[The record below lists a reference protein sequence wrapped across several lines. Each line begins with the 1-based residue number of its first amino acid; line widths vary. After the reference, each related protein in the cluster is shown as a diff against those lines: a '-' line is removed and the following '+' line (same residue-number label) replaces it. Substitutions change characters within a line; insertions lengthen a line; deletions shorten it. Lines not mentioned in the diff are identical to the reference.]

1 MEPMIRFQIQ
11 NQSIVRTDTF
21 RVYSSSKNYL
31 RAEFTFLTDDWNGLT
46 KTAIFEYKDD
56 RKDGVK
62 PGVRH
67 VLLEGD
73 HCAVP
78 HEALEKPGTLNVS
91 VFAGDRVTAGKAFV
105 RIYESG
111 YADGAPPDPSTP
123 DLYEQIVGASKDAL
137 ERANEVVRRVD
148 GTVQKAEA
156 AVENAAAV
164 VKKAETA
171 LEKADKASQVAR
183 DAGVAAEQAAY
194 DAKSAAESAN
204 AATSLVNTAM
214 EYAYTSARAAEQETK
229 NVKAAAGEANGAA
242 SSANNAASAAT
253 NAANVADASALNA
266 NEAAKRADIAA
277 ERAEAV
283 VEEAGKTVT
292 RYGVRFE
299 GSANS
304 GETVHRLYNAV
315 DLVAG
320 VGTDTETAVNDFDSV
335 YPWSARRRCCGYWN
349 EDGNFVVNAYAG
361 EPGYAVDGSNGE
373 VWVEHSLFYYKHTYG
388 EDGSEEIVI
397 SATPL
402 VGYLPAPIFLSGDGT
417 LYQKAYTAAYPMATV
432 DGKATSRSGVF
443 CDAYSLNSAVTAART
458 LGDRFTVTQTAEWYT
473 ECLYMW
479 VEFATR
485 HLQRVMAGASNMPH
499 TTDEATV
506 AETSANRFITTN
518 AVADKFVVGQTVGVG
533 TEVGTASIANN
544 RIVTSIDTY
553 DANNKAICFDGDPVN
568 IAVGNIIFTL
578 AWKNGSCDGVLSS
591 SGSPVSNTSGKY
603 SCVYRGKERPYGD
616 AFEQISDV
624 LLKREGAGT
633 TEDPYTYD
641 PYFLPDTTKYNN
653 GTLTEDYVKLNFGL
667 PTGDGYV
674 KALGLDDRFP
684 WVRIPCE
691 CGAAAA
697 TWYSDYCYYPRSA
710 LCSARVGGYWT
721 TGTLDGPVCWHGYSA
736 PSYSF
741 VSSRARLSYRRK

>member
-31 RAEFTFLTDDWNGLT
+31 RAEFDFLTDDWNGLT

-56 RKDGVK
+56 RKDGAK

-78 HEALEKPGTLNVS
+78 HEALERPGTLNVS
-91 VFAGDRVTAGKAFV
+91 VFAGNRVTAGKALV
-105 RIYESG
+105 RVYESG
-111 YADGAPPDPSTP
+111 YADGAPPDPPTP
-123 DLYEQIVGASKDAL
+123 DLYEQIVSASRDAL
-137 ERANEVVRRVD
+137 ERANDVVRRVD

-156 AVENAAAV
+156 AVERAAV
-164 VKKAETA
+164 AVENAEAA
-171 LEKADKASQVAR
+171 LTEAKRASQDAL
-183 DAGVAAEQAAY
+183 DAGAAAEQAAL
-194 DAKSAAESAN
+194 DAKSAAESATV
-204 AATSLVNTAM
+204 ATSLVETAM
-214 EYAYTSARAAEQETK
+214 EYAYVSARNAEQETK
-229 NVKAAAGEANGAA
+229 NAKAAADKANEAAFSANGAA
-242 SSANNAASAAT
+242 AAASDAAE
-253 NAANVADASALNA
+253 AAEASVLNA
-266 NEAAKRADIAA
+266 NEAAQRANTAA

-283 VEEAGKTVT
+283 AEEAGKTVT
-292 RYGVRFE
+292 RYGVRFD

-304 GETVHRLYNAV
+304 GATVHRLYNAV
-315 DLVAG
+315 GLAAN
-320 VGTDTETAVNDFDSV
+320 VGTDTETAVNDFDSI

-402 VGYLPAPIFLSGDGT
+402 AGYLPAPIFLSGDGT

-443 CDAYSLNSAVTAART
+443 GDVCSLNIAVTAART
-458 LGDRFTVTQTAEWYT
+458 LGNRFTVTQAAEWYT

-485 HLQRVMAGASNMPH
+485 NLQSVMAGASNMPY
-499 TTDEATV
+499 TTDAATF
-506 AETSANRFITTN
+506 AETSSNRFITTN
-518 AVADKFVVGQTVGVG
+518 AVADKFVVGQTVGIG
-533 TEVGTASIANN
+533 TSAGNTSIANN
-544 RIVTSIDTY
+544 RIVTSIDAY

-568 IAVGNIIFTL
+568 ITVGNIIFTL
-578 AWKNGSCDGVLSS
+578 AWKTGSCDSVLAS

-603 SCVYRGKERPYGD
+603 NCIYRGKERPYGD
-616 AFEQISDV
+616 AFEQISDI
-624 LLKREGAGT
+624 LTKREGSGT
-633 TEDPYTYD
+633 TDEPYSYD
-641 PYFLPDTTKYNN
+641 VYFLPDPTKYAN
-653 GTLTEDYVKLNFGL
+653 GEITDDYIKLTYTVPAENGYIQTLGIDSRY
-667 PTGDGYV
+667 
-674 KALGLDDRFP
+674 P
-684 WVRIPCE
+684 WVRLPNAI
-691 CGAAAA
+691 GADSA
-697 TWYSDYCYYPRSA
+697 TYYSDYYYFPHSNV
-710 LCSARVGGYWT
+710 CSSHVGGCAN
-721 TGTLDGPVCWHGYSA
+721 DGLRAGPLYLTCYTA
-736 PSYSF
+736 PSASS
-741 VSSRARLSYRRK
+741 VSYCARLSYCRK